1 MAMIAEAADA
11 LDTLIKG
18 NQRFASGSSIHRI
31 YGEVERMEIAQIQQP
46 FAAVV
51 ACADSRV
58 APEVVFDQPLGA
70 IFCARVPG
78 NVAADSAL
86 WMVDLAVS
94 DFSVPLL
101 LVVGHTNCL
110 AVGQIVNGEETG
122 VGGPLRSM
130 ISYSVFQARLKS
142 PVDLMQAALEENV
155 RQTVEELPKRCASL
169 HRAVLDGKCIVQG
182 ALYEMES
189 GIVRLIS

>member
-1 MAMIAEAADA
+1 MEMTADADDA
-11 LDTLIKG
+11 LDTLLKG
-18 NQRFASGSSIHRI
+18 NQRFATGNSIHRI
-31 YGEVERMEIAQIQQP
+31 YGETERIEIAEDQRP

-86 WMVDLAVS
+86 WMVDIAT
-94 DFSVPLL
+94 DFDIPLV

-110 AVGQIVNGEETG
+110 AVGQIVRGEERG

-130 ISYSVFQARLKS
+130 ISYAVFQAQRQS
-142 PVDLMQAALEENV
+142 PTDLMQAALEENV

-169 HRAVLDGKCIVQG
+169 HRAVVDGKCVVLG
-182 ALYEMES
+182 AIYEMES
-189 GIVRLIS
+189 GEVRMLS